1 MSRPARRPVNRSA
14 RKPAKVKK
22 EEPENSNSL
31 NPSPDVVRRVARC
44 LLPITPEEVMFR
56 EAGEAPIFGAINSMA
71 IMGSLGFVGGSV
83 GYFMTEKPPFSVSA
97 MCKSGLKSGL
107 QFGLEAGI
115 SDFIAASLGQWRG
128 EEKVYDRVIAG
139 AVAGGVMSI
148 PHGSKAVLVGATKG
162 AAMSAGMALLQ
173 AAQRSI

>member
-1 MSRPARRPVNRSA
+1 
-14 RKPAKVKK
+14 
-22 EEPENSNSL
+22 
-31 NPSPDVVRRVARC
+31 
-44 LLPITPEEVMFR
+44 
-56 EAGEAPIFGAINSMA
+56 
-71 IMGSLGFVGGSV
+71 
-83 GYFMTEKPPFSVSA
+83 MTEKPPFSVSA

-148 PHGSKAVLVGATKG
+148 PQGSKAVLVGATKG

-173 AAQRSI
+173 AAQKSI